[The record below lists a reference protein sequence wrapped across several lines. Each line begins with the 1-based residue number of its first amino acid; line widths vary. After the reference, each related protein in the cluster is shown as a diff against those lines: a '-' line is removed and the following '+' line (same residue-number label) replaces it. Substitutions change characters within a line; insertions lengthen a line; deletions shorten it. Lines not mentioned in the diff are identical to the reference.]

1 MTLIIDMASGTRCD
15 EILLSPAGEDEPTNR
30 LQAPAPHV
38 EVGLQ
43 TDTTATT
50 TTGMPASLRTGDL
63 ELFLDRMN

>member
-30 LQAPAPHV
+30 LQAPAPQV

-43 TDTTATT
+43 TDTTTT
-50 TTGMPASLRTGDL
+50 TRSGMPASLRTGDL

>member
-15 EILLSPAGEDEPTNR
+15 ESVLSPAGEDEPTNR
-30 LQAPAPHV
+30 LQAPAPQL

-50 TTGMPASLRTGDL
+50 SSGMPASLRTGDL